1 MKIHPTVI
9 EKLIE
14 IYTNYGG
21 FKEETRLRNE
31 LSKLDL
37 TEYTQQTG
45 GQRTFLVLT
54 EDIKSYLNKSN

>member
-9 EKLIE
+9 EKLIK

-31 LSKLDL
+31 LHKLDL

-45 GQRTFLVLT
+45 PQKTFLVLT
-54 EDIKSYLNKSN
+54 EDIKAYLNNNS

>member
-54 EDIKSYLNKSN
+54 EDVKSYLNKSN

>member
-9 EKLIE
+9 EKLVK

-21 FKEETRLRNE
+21 YREETRLREE
-31 LSKLDL
+31 LSRLEW

-45 GQRTFLVLT
+45 EQKTFLVLT
-54 EDIKSYLNKSN
+54 EDIKSHLNKSN